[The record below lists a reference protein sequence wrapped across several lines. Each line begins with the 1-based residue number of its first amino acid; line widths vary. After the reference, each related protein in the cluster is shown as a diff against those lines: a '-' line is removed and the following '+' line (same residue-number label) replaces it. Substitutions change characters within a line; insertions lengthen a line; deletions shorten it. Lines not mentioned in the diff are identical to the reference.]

1 MLPNLDLLQSAQKI
15 YQAALKAVEPEK
27 LIRESISLNSQKLKV
42 MDRIFDLNA
51 FEKIYLIAIGKAA
64 PFMAAG
70 LLNVIGNKIKGG
82 IFLYLPGTKISLK
95 KIAAYPASHPLP
107 DERSL
112 KAAVSI
118 LDIAKK
124 ANKKDLLFVL
134 ISGGG
139 SAQICLPSGDISL
152 EEKSIVTDK
161 LIKAGAD
168 IKSLNIV
175 RKHIS
180 DIKGG
185 RLAAAAYPATIISL
199 IISDVIHNDLSTIA
213 SGPTYWD
220 YSTYKDACQV
230 LKKHH
235 LWNSTPDS
243 VVRVIEKGIHGQ
255 IKETRR
261 KEDEIFSRVFN
272 FIIGDNNKALSAA
285 RKTAINFGYETEII
299 TSSDQGEARETA
311 KKYASLLHNIR
322 PRRLFIPQ
330 TTCLLAGGELTVTV
344 KGTGKGG
351 RNQEFILAVLKEM
364 SQNKQNYEWLILSL
378 GTDGIDG
385 PTDAAGAWITPLTAD
400 RAQKLSLEYNTFLK
414 NNDAYNFFRQTG
426 GLIFTGP
433 THTNVMD
440 IRIFLQRF

>member
-1 MLPNLDLLQSAQKI
+1 MPNPDLLQSARKI

-27 LIRESISLNSQKLKV
+27 LMRECVSIDGQKLKV
-42 MDRIFDLNA
+42 MDRSFDLTA

-64 PFMAAG
+64 PYMAAG
-70 LLNVIGNKIKGG
+70 LLDVVGNRIEGG
-82 IFLYLPGTKISLK
+82 IFLYLPSTKISLK

-124 ANKKDLLFVL
+124 LNKNDLLFVL

-152 EEKSIVTDK
+152 GEKRIVTDK
-161 LIKAGAD
+161 LLKAGAD
-168 IKSLNIV
+168 IKSLNTV

-185 RLAAAAYPATIISL
+185 KLAAAAYPATVVSL
-199 IISDVIHNDLSTIA
+199 VISDVIHNDLGTIA

-220 YSTYKDACQV
+220 SSTYKDASQV

-243 VVRVIEKGIHGQ
+243 VVRVIVKGINGRL
-255 IKETRR
+255 KETRQ

-272 FIIGDNNKALSAA
+272 FIIGDNKKALRAA
-285 RKTAINFGYETEII
+285 KKTAINLGYKTEII
-299 TSSDQGEARETA
+299 TSSDRGEARETA
-311 KKYASLLHNIR
+311 RQYASLLPNIR
-322 PRRLFIPQ
+322 PHRSFVPQ
-330 TTCLLAGGELTVTV
+330 TTCLLSGGELTVTV
-344 KGTGKGG
+344 KGKGKGG
-351 RNQEFILAVLKEM
+351 RNQEFILAALREM
-364 SQNKQNYEWLILSL
+364 SQNKQDYEWLILSL
-378 GTDGIDG
+378 GTDGKDG
-385 PTDAAGAWITPLTAD
+385 PTDAAGAWITPVTAAK
-400 RAQKLSLEYNTFLK
+400 AQKLSLEYNTFLN
-414 NNDAYNFFRQTG
+414 NNDAYNFFKQAG

>member
-1 MLPNLDLLQSAQKI
+1 MPNPDLLQNAQKI

-27 LIRESISLNSQKLKV
+27 LIRESISLDGQKLKV
-42 MDRIFDLNA
+42 MDQSFDLNT

-64 PFMAAG
+64 PFMAAS
-70 LLNVIGNKIKGG
+70 LLNIAGSKIKGG
-82 IFLYLPGTKISLK
+82 IFLYLPGTKIALK
-95 KIAAYPASHPLP
+95 TITAYPASHPLP

-112 KAAVSI
+112 QAAVSI

-124 ANKKDLLFVL
+124 LNKKDLLFVL

-139 SAQICLPSGDISL
+139 SAQICLPSEDISL
-152 EEKSIVTDK
+152 EEKRIVTDK
-161 LIKAGAD
+161 LLKAGAD
-168 IKSLNIV
+168 IRSLNTV

-185 RLAAAAYPATIISL
+185 KLAAAAYPATVVSL
-199 IISDVIHNDLSTIA
+199 IISDVIHNDLGTIA

-220 YSTYKDACQV
+220 YSSYKDAYRV
-230 LKKHH
+230 LQKHH

-255 IKETRR
+255 LKDTRKR
-261 KEDEIFSRVFN
+261 EDEIFSRVFN
-272 FIIGDNNKALSAA
+272 FIIGDNKKALRAA
-285 RKTAINFGYETEII
+285 RKTAIDLGYESQII

-311 KKYASLLHNIR
+311 KKYTSLLPNIR
-322 PRRLFIPQ
+322 PRRSYAPQ
-330 TTCLLAGGELTVTV
+330 ITCLLSGGELTVTV
-344 KGTGKGG
+344 KGKGKGG
-351 RNQEFILAVLKEM
+351 RNQEFILAALREM
-364 SQNKQNYEWLILSL
+364 SQNKQTYEWLILSL

-385 PTDAAGAWITPLTAD
+385 PTDAAGAWITPETAAK
-400 RAQKLSLEYNTFLK
+400 AQKLSLEYDTFLN
-414 NNDAYNFFRQTG
+414 NNDAYNFFRQAG